1 MKEFSGRVVDDV
13 RELRNALATFATG
26 VTVVTTRDDGGSPQG
41 FTANSFTSVSLNPPL
56 ILVCIARSAN
66 CFPIFSVCKQFAVN
80 ILHEEQRAVSDVF
93 ATGTGDRFSAIDWQW
108 SALQNPLLRGVVSWL
123 DCRAVTR
130 EVVSFHLDVAWLQ
143 GPRLEIVLRSW
154 SYSIAFC
161 SFVSIGVGV
170 RENGRDIN
178 NYQQTTNTNTYQEIS
193 TQVKTY

>member
-66 CFPIFSVCKQFAVN
+66 CFPIFSSCKQFAVN
-80 ILHEEQRAVSDVF
+80 ILHEEQRVVSEIF
-93 ATGTGDRFSAIDWQW
+93 ATGTGDRFSTIDWQW

-123 DCRAVTR
+123 DCRAV
-130 EVVSFHLDVAWLQ
+130 Q
-143 GPRLEIVLRSW
+143 
-154 SYSIAFC
+154 SI
-161 SFVSIGVGV
+161 
-170 RENGRDIN
+170 
-178 NYQQTTNTNTYQEIS
+178 
-193 TQVKTY
+193 